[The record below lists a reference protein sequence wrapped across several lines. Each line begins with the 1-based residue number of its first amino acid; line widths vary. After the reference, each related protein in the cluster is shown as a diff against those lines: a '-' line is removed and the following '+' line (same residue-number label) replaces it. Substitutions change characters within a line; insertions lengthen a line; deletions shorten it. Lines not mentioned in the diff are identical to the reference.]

1 MSPTPARLLAATV
14 AGAATTAYYA
24 TPDVIRSRTARGWA
38 KAALLLV
45 ATAATLPDARTTWQ
59 RRRAADPTP
68 LTSLTWQDAADEA
81 EAPGDDAPAPSF
93 RSLPARQQA
102 VIAGVGAVV
111 MAGSV
116 WATVA
121 TERWL
126 FRRAEARRLA
136 GARWAHARTGLVMG
150 GVAAALALIPDPPE
164 DAEAPT
170 GDATR

>member
-14 AGAATTAYYA
+14 GGAATAAYYA
-24 TPDVIRSRTARGWA
+24 TPDVIRSRTARGWT

-45 ATAATLPDARTTWQ
+45 AAAAALPDARRTWREQ
-59 RRRAADPTP
+59 RAGDPAP
-68 LTSLTWQDAADEA
+68 LTSLSWQDVA
-81 EAPGDDAPAPSF
+81 DDAETSGDAPPAKTF

-102 VIAGVGAVV
+102 VIAGVGAVA

-126 FRRAEARRLA
+126 YRRAETRRLA

-150 GVAAALALIPDPPE
+150 GVGAALALIPDPPPAA
-164 DAEAPT
+164 DGPT
-170 GDATR
+170 GDTHR

>member
-14 AGAATTAYYA
+14 GGAATTAYYA

-45 ATAATLPDARTTWQ
+45 ATAATLPDARATWQ
-59 RRRAADPTP
+59 HKRTAEPTP
-68 LTSLTWQDAADEA
+68 LTSLTWQDAADEV

-93 RSLPARQQA
+93 RSLPARKQA
-102 VIAGVGAVV
+102 VIAGVGAAV

-126 FRRAEARRLA
+126 YRRAETRRVA
-136 GARWAHARTGLVMG
+136 GARWAHTRTGLVMG

-164 DAEAPT
+164 GSDAPT